1 MERYAIS
8 EHRPNSDRFA
18 ATLLPEGT
26 TREKAVEIRDQTD
39 KFINDMSNVDGVEF
53 AFKEKKE
60 IIKQSIYLIKEVS
73 EDDLTSSSDSE

>member
-26 TREKAVEIRDQTD
+26 TLEKAVEIRDQTD
-39 KFINDMSNVDGVEF
+39 EFINSLNTNVLSGE
-53 AFKEKKE
+53 EIE

-73 EDDLTSSSDSE
+73 EDDLTDPETSE